1 MTARPSAAD
10 GAARWPMLGL
20 LFVCRIGLGLQ
31 FQTLASVSGSLVA
44 EFGLS
49 WVQVGTL
56 VGLFT
61 LPGLVLS
68 LPAGYV
74 GRRFGD
80 RRLVA
85 FGLLLLAAGG
95 AVAAFAGGMGALA
108 VARLVCGAGFVFATL
123 YFTKMTADWFAGRE
137 IATAMSVLVVS
148 WPVGIAI
155 GQLAYVWID
164 GQFGWRAA
172 FVAAS
177 AYCAAGGAAVA
188 WLYRAPAPPRE
199 AAAGAGLTRH
209 EWLATLL
216 VSTTWAQLNAAYVV
230 YLAFA
235 PRVLEVAGRS
245 AAEAAAVI
253 SVASWA
259 MIVSGP
265 LAGRIADQGRR
276 RDLVLYVSLAV
287 GAAALLLLR
296 SPLPPLASSLL
307 IGLVGMAP
315 AGIVM
320 ASMGQAIAP
329 QRRAFGMGVFY
340 SWYFLLVALAPPLA
354 GWLVDR
360 DGDAYAAIVFA
371 ALLVAGAALTQLLF
385 TRLQGAAE
393 R

>member
-1 MTARPSAAD
+1 MTARPAARD
-10 GAARWPMLGL
+10 AAARWRMLGL

-49 WVQVGTL
+49 WVEVGTL

-74 GRRFGD
+74 GHRFGD

-95 AVAAFAGGMGALA
+95 GVAAFAGGIGGLA

-164 GQFGWRAA
+164 SQHGWRVA
-172 FVAAS
+172 FGAAS
-177 AYCAAGGAAVA
+177 AYCAAGGAAVW
-188 WLYRAPAPPRE
+188 WLYRAPAQPRE
-199 AAAGAGLTRH
+199 EVAGSRLTRH
-209 EWLATLL
+209 EWLQTLL
-216 VSTTWAQLNAAYVV
+216 ASTTWAQLNAAYVV

-235 PRVLEVAGRS
+235 PRVLQDAGRS
-245 AAEAAAVI
+245 AAEAAALL

-265 LAGRIADQGRR
+265 LAGRIADHGPR
-276 RDLVLYVSLAV
+276 RDLVLYAGLAL
-287 GAAALLLLR
+287 GAAALLMLR

-307 IGLVGMAP
+307 LGLVGMAP
-315 AGIVM
+315 VGIVM
-320 ASMGQAIAP
+320 ASAGQAMAP

-340 SWYFLLVALAPPLA
+340 SWYFLLVALAPPVA

-360 DGDAYAAIVFA
+360 SGDAYAAIVFA
-371 ALLVAGAALTQLLF
+371 ALLVAGAALTHLVF
-385 TRLQGAAE
+385 TRRHDAAP